1 MNSRKHVSLL
11 LQGISVWAAFWLAG
25 LPSYYQQ
32 YSLVALAVGSVLLSV
47 AISLAAI
54 FILRRGKDSTR
65 LKRAFWISVYYTV
78 PFAALDTLYCGV
90 YLGHGASFLI
100 KYWYLSVFYVTPWLT
115 FIPTA
120 LLLRESATTHA
131 RSQSSPVA

>member
-1 MNSRKHVSLL
+1 VSPRKHLSLL
-11 LQGISVWAAFWLAG
+11 VQGISVWAAFWIAG

-54 FILRRGKDSTR
+54 FMLQRGKASTR
-65 LKRAFWISVYYTV
+65 LSRAFWMSFYYSVPLAV
-78 PFAALDTLYCGV
+78 LDALYCGV
-90 YLGHGASFLI
+90 YLGHGASFLT

-120 LLLRESATTHA
+120 LLLREPGTTHPRA
-131 RSQSSPVA
+131 QPSPAA